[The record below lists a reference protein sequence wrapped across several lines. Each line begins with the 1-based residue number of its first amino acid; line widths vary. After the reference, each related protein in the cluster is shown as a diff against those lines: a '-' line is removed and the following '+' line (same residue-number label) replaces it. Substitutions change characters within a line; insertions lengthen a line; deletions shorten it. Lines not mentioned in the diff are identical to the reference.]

1 MLNESRIKLM
11 TRMAAYESN
20 EGKKN
25 MAIGTFFHGDYISKE
40 VIKSIIY
47 GTVAY
52 FVVVAL
58 YIVYDFEKFM
68 TDIYNMDL
76 MQFGKVLLKRY
87 IILIVVYSLI
97 TIVVYAVRHRKA
109 RKNLRI
115 YYNNLRRLN
124 SMYRKESRTDDI

>member
-11 TRMAAYESN
+11 TKMAAYESN

-58 YIVYDFEKFM
+58 YVVYDFEKFM

-87 IILIVVYSLI
+87 LILIVVYSVI
-97 TIVVYAVRHRKA
+97 TAIVYAVRHRKA

>member
-11 TRMAAYESN
+11 TKMAAYESN

-58 YIVYDFEKFM
+58 YVVYDFEKFM

-76 MQFGKVLLKRY
+76 DF
-87 IILIVVYSLI
+87 
-97 TIVVYAVRHRKA
+97 H
-109 RKNLRI
+109 
-115 YYNNLRRLN
+115 
-124 SMYRKESRTDDI
+124 

>member
-1 MLNESRIKLM
+1 
-11 TRMAAYESN
+11 MAAYESN